1 MSWTHVLSIDWPAIS
16 LEDALNVCG
25 GGDGTLQSS
34 ALAVCVHN
42 SILRTSVIVA
52 NTKNGQTI
60 GTTIADHSSI
70 KANSIYTLNE
80 LKSIDPMPQPIN
92 YIDIYG
98 KRAAR
103 GQQVRTHRRARH
115 LKNALIISIADAI
128 IVQTRNDFDDEEK
141 KVFVFN
147 SAPMQLKVN
156 KKRSIDRLIRWNA
169 RTHAKHTHAVYVRP
183 VMLLSAH
190 PHQYVVYYSIAA
202 TGLGA
207 VFFFFFSFC
216 FSCVRSI
223 AWRIEWNRSNRCVDI
238 DFFQF
243 SASTR
248 TGP

>member
-1 MSWTHVLSIDWPAIS
+1 M
-16 LEDALNVCG
+16 
-25 GGDGTLQSS
+25 QSS

-128 IVQTRNDFDDEEK
+128 IVQTRNDFDDDEEK
-141 KVFVFN
+141 SVRFQF
-147 SAPMQLKVN
+147 SADAIKSEQ
-156 KKRSIDRLIRWNA
+156 KRSIDRLIR
-169 RTHAKHTHAVYVRP
+169 
-183 VMLLSAH
+183 
-190 PHQYVVYYSIAA
+190 
-202 TGLGA
+202 
-207 VFFFFFSFC
+207 
-216 FSCVRSI
+216 
-223 AWRIEWNRSNRCVDI
+223 
-238 DFFQF
+238 
-243 SASTR
+243 
-248 TGP
+248 